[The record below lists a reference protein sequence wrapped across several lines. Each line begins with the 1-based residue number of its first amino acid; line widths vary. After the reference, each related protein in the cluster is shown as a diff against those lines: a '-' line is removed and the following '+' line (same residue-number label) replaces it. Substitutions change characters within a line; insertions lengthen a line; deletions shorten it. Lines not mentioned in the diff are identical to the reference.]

1 MRTSGRD
8 RFHDM
13 FEKKRQHPNED
24 CATDEKK
31 EKKEE
36 EEDH

>member
-1 MRTSGRD
+1 
-8 RFHDM
+8 M

-24 CATDEKK
+24 CATDVKK

-36 EEDH
+36 EGDHRW